1 LGGGFEDSGKRRMP
15 VAVLA
20 VTNHEAPA
28 TQRMSIPSLNIA
40 QSAAKLLSLEAKVAM
55 VTGAASGIGRGIALR
70 LAEMGAF
77 VAVLDVDEAGSAQ
90 TETEIRNRGGEAFAI
105 RCDVS
110 NSNHCRQA
118 TERVVQRR
126 GKVDIL
132 SNCAGIIIR
141 KDVLDLSDEEWDRTL
156 DVTLKGIYLLSR
168 EVIPHMIRRGGG
180 SIINIG
186 SGWSLKGGPRAASY
200 CAAKG
205 GTLNLTRAMA
215 IDHGRHNIRVN
226 CVCPGDVD
234 TPMLRSE
241 CIQLGEDMQKFM
253 TEAAHRPLARL
264 GTPGD
269 IANAVLFLA
278 SPMSNWITGA
288 ALVVDGGGLA

>member
-1 LGGGFEDSGKRRMP
+1 
-15 VAVLA
+15 
-20 VTNHEAPA
+20 
-28 TQRMSIPSLNIA
+28 MSIKSSNLA
-40 QSAAKLLSLEAKVAM
+40 QSAANLLSLEAKVAM

-90 TETEIRNRGGEAFAI
+90 TEAEIRKKGGEAFVI

-110 NSNHCRQA
+110 NANDCRRA
-118 TERVVQRR
+118 TENVVQRR

-132 SNCAGIIIR
+132 SNCAGIIVR
-141 KDVLDLSDEEWDRTL
+141 KGVLDLSPEEWDRAV

-168 EVIPHMIRRGGG
+168 EVIPHMIRGGGG

-186 SGWSLKGGPRAASY
+186 SGWSLRGGPRAASY

-215 IDHGRHNIRVN
+215 VDHGRHNIRVN

-234 TPMLRSE
+234 TPMLHSE
-241 CIQLGEDMQKFM
+241 CTQLGEDIEKFM
-253 TEAAHRPLARL
+253 TEAANRPLARV
-264 GTPGD
+264 GTPED